1 MPEGEEYK
9 GVHITIESANLAT
22 NDTGYFT
29 LSWTGHEER
38 IKSQHRQASFIL
50 LEARSFVDS
59 WLEDGYITLS
69 AQEQEETPL
78 NLLQDGDFVECKTL
92 GKVNTRGPIRLQDGA
107 VLYHSLPFDVT
118 ISIQPHNIKSIIRN
132 GEEIHRFD

>member
-1 MPEGEEYK
+1 MPEDKQTYK
-9 GVHITIESANLAT
+9 GVSIAIEPANLAT

-29 LSWTGHEER
+29 LSWPGHDER
-38 IKSQHRQASFIL
+38 VKSQHRQAKYIM

-59 WLEDGYITLS
+59 WLADGYIKPTDMPEDKL
-69 AQEQEETPL
+69 A
-78 NLLQDGDFVECKTL
+78 LLQDGDYVETKTL
-92 GKVNTRGPIRLQDGA
+92 GKVSIRGPIRLENGA

-118 ISIQPHNIKSIIRN
+118 ISIQQHSILAIIRN